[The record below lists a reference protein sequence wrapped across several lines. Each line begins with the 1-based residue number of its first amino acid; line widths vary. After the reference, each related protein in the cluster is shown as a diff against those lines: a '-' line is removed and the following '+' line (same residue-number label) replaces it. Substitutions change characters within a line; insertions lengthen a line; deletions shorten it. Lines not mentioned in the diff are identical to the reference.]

1 MRAANSREIS
11 IDVAPSGTSN
21 GVAPSTG
28 GSDDIASAR
37 GGRRARGKSALGVC
51 YFLARQ
57 RRLEMTRTTTI
68 SRESRA
74 PRALV
79 TRGSRARPARAMAGP
94 AGRGADASNPDDVRL
109 GLTIEQVHFAKA
121 FVLDAMTVRRPAR
134 RVLGL
139 PAAGR
144 APLAPRAPPLA
155 LAHPSGPSPPVSPPQ
170 AVISRL
176 SRDRATAL
184 HARQRTVAVAASYF
198 WRFYLRR
205 SFAAH
210 EPVAVA
216 AACFSLA
223 SKVEENPV
231 HDHLKLIRLARD
243 TASVVYAA
251 ESDDCFDMRDDDL
264 LPLELRV
271 LDALDCD
278 LRVFDPYAPLR
289 AIFRRRASASP
300 RGPGGEAASG
310 AGDPASTRDADPPEP
325 GSIPSRGESN
335 LGSPDALF
343 RAAWGVVNDATVASP
358 LCAAVS
364 AEAAAV
370 AAAAPRR
377 RSWGARRRRS
387 RRTETAWTRRARRRR
402 EGDPPGDRR
411 GARGRAG
418 RGAAAPERCRE
429 GGGIMRGRGDA
440 GGDEYAGRRRF
451 PESRREE
458 AAAIV
463 RRARARRGERTR
475 GDGRMRTSGDDDA
488 AE

>member
-1 MRAANSREIS
+1 M
-11 IDVAPSGTSN
+11 
-21 GVAPSTG
+21 
-28 GSDDIASAR
+28 
-37 GGRRARGKSALGVC
+37 
-51 YFLARQ
+51 
-57 RRLEMTRTTTI
+57 
-68 SRESRA
+68 
-74 PRALV
+74 
-79 TRGSRARPARAMAGP
+79 
-94 AGRGADASNPDDVRL
+94 
-109 GLTIEQVHFAKA
+109 
-121 FVLDAMTVRRPAR
+121 
-134 RVLGL
+134 
-139 PAAGR
+139 
-144 APLAPRAPPLA
+144 
-155 LAHPSGPSPPVSPPQ
+155 
-170 AVISRL
+170 
-176 SRDRATAL
+176 
-184 HARQRTVAVAASYF
+184 
-198 WRFYLRR
+198 
-205 SFAAH
+205 
-210 EPVAVA
+210 
-216 AACFSLA
+216 
-223 SKVEENPV
+223 

-310 AGDPASTRDADPPEP
+310 AGDPASTRDPDPPEP

-335 LGSPDALF
+335 LGGPDALF

-370 AAAAPRR
+370 AAVAVASALLGAPPPPTLAADRDR
-377 RSWGARRRRS
+377 VDAVELAVAEREILRAIGEAR
-387 RRTETAWTRRARRRR
+387 
-402 EGDPPGDRR
+402 G
-411 GARGRAG
+411 GARGG
-418 RGAAAPERCRE
+418 GGGGEAAPGGDASGRE
-429 GGGIMRGRGDA
+429 GGIMRGRGDA